1 MTFESV
7 KRRLS
12 YLIPLFFVK
21 LSMLCRYL
29 RGREVLYLSV
39 ALPLQ
44 RMKPYN
50 WGDDVSV
57 VLTELI
63 SGKTVIPH
71 QFAFFNEKKDNF
83 LCIGSIL
90 QWYTNKNSVVW
101 GSGLLENVGISA
113 IPKKILAVRGPLTRA
128 ALLSQGIE
136 CPDVYGDPALLF
148 PRYYK
153 SEVSKEYK
161 LGVICHFTELRD
173 MELMAKFNTYVKDNK
188 DVLFINIS
196 NYGRWNDFIDK
207 VNSCEVIVSSSLH
220 GVIISDAY
228 RVPNIW
234 VKFYEEETE
243 KKDFKF
249 QDYFLSVKKEVSE
262 PQLFLFECPDF
273 YVRLIKEVWTEPD
286 INLDNLLEVC
296 PFGGK

>member
-1 MTFESV
+1 
-7 KRRLS
+7 
-12 YLIPLFFVK
+12 
-21 LSMLCRYL
+21 
-29 RGREVLYLSV
+29 
-39 ALPLQ
+39 
-44 RMKPYN
+44 
-50 WGDDVSV
+50 
-57 VLTELI
+57 
-63 SGKTVIPH
+63 
-71 QFAFFNEKKDNF
+71 
-83 LCIGSIL
+83 
-90 QWYTNKNSVVW
+90 
-101 GSGLLENVGISA
+101 
-113 IPKKILAVRGPLTRA
+113 
-128 ALLSQGIE
+128 
-136 CPDVYGDPALLF
+136 
-148 PRYYK
+148 
-153 SEVSKEYK
+153 
-161 LGVICHFTELRD
+161 